1 MWQSLK
7 YSNLFLRLGLAF
19 VFFWF
24 GIDKFFHPGYWL
36 NAWVPASIVQLAGLV
51 YLSANALVYAIGV
64 FELLVGTSS
73 GMSLIGSDYLTVAL
87 VNQTDFAGNNV
98 NSTAPVQIGSNI
110 TIRINVTATPKSV
123 SNVWVA
129 VWQAGN

>member
-64 FELLVGTSS
+64 FELLVGISLLANMYVGFFGS
-73 GMSLIGSDYLTVAL
+73 LAVLFLAVLPFFQGFNEIVVRDIGLIGAL
-87 VNQTDFAGNNV
+87 LSLVFWPR
-98 NSTAPVQIGSNI
+98 S
-110 TIRINVTATPKSV
+110 RYR
-123 SNVWVA
+123 
-129 VWQAGN
+129 

>member
-51 YLSANALVYAIGV
+51 YLSANALAYAIGV
-64 FELLVGTSS
+64 FELLVGISLLANMYVGFFGS
-73 GMSLIGSDYLTVAL
+73 LAVLFLAVLPFFQGFNEIVVRDIGLIGAL
-87 VNQTDFAGNNV
+87 LSLVFWPR
-98 NSTAPVQIGSNI
+98 S
-110 TIRINVTATPKSV
+110 RYR
-123 SNVWVA
+123 
-129 VWQAGN
+129 